1 MTNIAIAG
9 SVSVDIT
16 VRNPPANWC
25 GEDGID
31 GYTPELI
38 TKLQLPIGVG
48 LGGNGAAP
56 AYVIGKLGGTVF
68 LSAPV
73 GTDMSG
79 QLTRRWLDEAGVRLL
94 GEPTASTMSAVTAVD
109 DQGKRLGCLQYVGP
123 PVDWLAASQCEDAAW
138 LLIGAHTKATQ
149 DDYDNILL
157 ALTAA
162 REHGTRTVLDS
173 GLSWLRML
181 QPAAMHALWQ
191 QSDLVIGTG
200 DELGAWSDRTDPE
213 AITRCVLDHG
223 PRDVIVKLG
232 AEGAAWRGLDEPFGH
247 QAAHKPGSADV
258 TVGAGDGFN
267 GGVLAALAQGDSLG
281 AAVDAGQAVA
291 GAIVQSG
298 RGILGWR

>member
-38 TKLQLPIGVG
+38 SKLQLPIDVG

-56 AYVIGKLGGTVF
+56 AYVIGKLGGSVF

-79 QLTRRWLDEAGVRLL
+79 QLTRRWLDDAGVRLL

-123 PVDWLAASQCEDAAW
+123 PVDWLAATQCDDAAW
-138 LLIGAHTKATQ
+138 LLIGTHTKATQ
-149 DDYDNILL
+149 EDYDNILL

-162 REHGTRTVLDS
+162 RGHGTRTALDS
-173 GLSWLRML
+173 GLSWLRTL
-181 QPAAMHALWQ
+181 QPAAMHALWRQ
-191 QSDLVIGTG
+191 CDLVIGTG
-200 DELGAWSDRTDPE
+200 DELAAWSATTDPE
-213 AITRCVLDHG
+213 AIARCVLEHG
-223 PRDVIVKLG
+223 PRNVIVKLG
-232 AEGAAWRGLDEPFGH
+232 AEGAAWQGVGEPFGH
-247 QAAHKPGSADV
+247 QAAHRPGSADV

-267 GGVLAALAQGDSLG
+267 GGALAALARGDALG
-281 AAVDAGQAVA
+281 TAVDAGQEVA

-298 RGILGWR
+298 RGILGWQ